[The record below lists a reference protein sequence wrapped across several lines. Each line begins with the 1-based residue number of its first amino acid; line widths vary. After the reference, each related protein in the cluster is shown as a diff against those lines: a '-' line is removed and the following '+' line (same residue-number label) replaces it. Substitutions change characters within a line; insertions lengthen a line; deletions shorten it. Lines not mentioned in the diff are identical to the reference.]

1 MYIKKILETYIDIID
16 PIDIFSANINEMLI
30 NKLTEKF
37 VGKCYMSC
45 LIININK
52 IIKRSYIYMKDT
64 LEGDCSVNIMF
75 EVDAIEYIKNEIING
90 CKIIKKESNGIIHA
104 ISNYAG
110 IQINIPAN
118 ISIFKEGDIIPVIV
132 KMTRYNINQT
142 SISVL
147 ATPFIPNND
156 PAICYKI
163 TDALSEQE
171 TDIIKSILSQIKTE
185 ELIIKNM
192 DINSKKIYKFFIE
205 LLSNTQNNNNIKKT
219 DILKKINISNILDI
233 TSGVITLPKT
243 NFIASDIYII
253 KEDSKNIVDESMFI
267 AFSSILIEHLCNLQS
282 IQGFLKY
289 YQKIDDIKK
298 HKNIWKLYTS
308 MKK

>member
-185 ELIIKNM
+185 ELIIKN
-192 DINSKKIYKFFIE
+192 
-205 LLSNTQNNNNIKKT
+205 
-219 DILKKINISNILDI
+219 LKKN
-233 TSGVITLPKT
+233 
-243 NFIASDIYII
+243 
-253 KEDSKNIVDESMFI
+253 
-267 AFSSILIEHLCNLQS
+267 
-282 IQGFLKY
+282 
-289 YQKIDDIKK
+289 
-298 HKNIWKLYTS
+298 
-308 MKK
+308 